1 MAKVQL
7 IIGGEVA
14 DVYPGADIV
23 PAVSFSISDINDIE
37 KRTSPTTKTI
47 KLPATPRNR
56 RIFGF
61 PDDPTVTSFKGQKV
75 STIGVVRES
84 GTDILTG
91 LVNLKSVQRTSKE
104 QYFEITIIGNSAEWI
119 ETMAAASLRD
129 LGNYGYHYK
138 TQAAIEASYAG
149 TLPYAYGLINEGYKG
164 GEVRISSIEDDGNGK
179 CLCIVDGTITDY
191 GLRTNI
197 AAGNTVTGLKFDNS
211 AYNTAHVVAQIS
223 GYGDYGYGV
232 WLNTSFMGNSTGV
245 LRPVTPD
252 IRVEDLSLLINAEKI
267 LTKMFNTAGYRIQ
280 SDFVSS
286 DYFKSLFILPGAEKW
301 TQEYCEARRVK
312 VGTNYDY
319 TATGTTHIVRFNTI
333 IEGNAAWWDTINFR
347 HTNYYGHKV
356 RFKVQVRIKGTEG
369 HYAYVKFPLN
379 EFTNTDGATGVGTN
393 VIELSPDY
401 QTLTQ
406 EAVLRL
412 SNADH
417 VQIVIAVTPLPGG
430 VYGEI
435 TLSPDDCFVECI
447 VEPDVIKG
455 SYIEPYQMLPDEKQI
470 NLLKGLRHLFNL
482 FFMTDVNKK
491 VVYIEPRDTFYL
503 RDKTVDWS
511 AKMDISQPVT
521 IEELGSDLSKVLVF
535 RYKEDGDDWGIQQ
548 DNKKT
553 GAKYSSH
560 AVTLDNRFSGKDE
573 KAVENP
579 FFAPTLMDTYDSAG
593 LELSALPKIWQE
605 PETGDIYAT
614 VNKEYLPRILC
625 FAGLRDC
632 KAGESW
638 RFEGVTK
645 TEFPFFYS
653 YDADSVNDNSLLFK
667 PQAGIPDLFS
677 KHYANYVRTLNES
690 RKVTCYMMLTAK
702 DIQPIVTID
711 PTETLVQDF
720 RSLFYLKNG
729 GGVFPCRLE
738 TITDYAAGA
747 AKPTKVSFITDSD
760 NIFDQLTPFVSQ
772 MEFTNDTLAI
782 GNAYA
787 NVVIVKYAPT
797 WTGCRD
803 AAYGSALSQSMTYGG
818 GAFKSTSF
826 QVERIFLFFDTS
838 NIPNGATITE
848 VYLDIYK
855 IGGDYSQELTL
866 FAGTQSN
873 IVTSGN
879 FSAFGSVAF
888 GESLP
893 GAAGLRRIVLNEAG
907 RSSVNK
913 SGWTKFC
920 LRNTAFDVFN
930 VPPPAYY
937 QTFKTYL
944 LNSPDTYRNKLTVK
958 YIE

>member
-1 MAKVQL
+1 MSKVQL

-14 DVYPGADIV
+14 DVYPGVDIV

-84 GTDILTG
+84 GNDILTG

-149 TLPYAYGLINEGYKG
+149 TLPYAYGLINEGFKG
-164 GEVRISSIEDDGNGK
+164 GQMVVTSVEDDGNGK
-179 CLCIVDGTITDY
+179 CLMLYDGTTSDHD
-191 GLRTNI
+191 LRDNVY
-197 AAGNTVTGLKFDNS
+197 AAGVFIPFYGLKFDNS
-211 AYNTAHVVAQIS
+211 AYNTVHYVTGLQQGGILTNS
-223 GYGDYGYGV
+223 P
-232 WLNTSFMGNSTGV
+232 FMGNSAGV
-245 LRPVTPD
+245 LRRNPD
-252 IRVEDLSLLINAEKI
+252 LRVEDMSLLINAEKL

-280 SDFVSS
+280 SDFIDSN
-286 DYFKSLFILPGAEKW
+286 YFKSLFILPGAEKW
-301 TQEYCEARRVK
+301 TDEYCEARRVK
-312 VGTNYDY
+312 VGINNAY
-319 TATGTTHIVRFNTI
+319 TATGATHTI
-333 IEGNAAWWDTINFR
+333 QFDNVIEGNAAWWDTINHR

-356 RFKVQVRIKGTEG
+356 RFKVQVRIKGDEPHQANIAFSINTYPSG
-369 HYAYVKFPLN
+369 MGGIGVK
-379 EFTNTDGATGVGTN
+379 TNYID
-393 VIELSPDY
+393 LSSDY
-401 QTLTQ
+401 QLLTQ
-406 EAVLRL
+406 EGVLRL
-412 SNADH
+412 QNLEH
-417 VQIVIAVTPLPGG
+417 VSIIVGVSALPGG
-430 VYGEI
+430 IYGGI
-435 TLSPDDCFVECI
+435 TISPDDTFVECI

-511 AKMDISQPVT
+511 AKMDVSQPVT

-535 RYKEDGDDWGIQQ
+535 RYKEDGDDWGILQ

-560 AVTLDNRFSGKDE
+560 SVTIDNRFSGKDE
-573 KAVENP
+573 KVVENP

-593 LELSALPKIWQE
+593 LEISMLPKIWQE
-605 PETGDIYAT
+605 PEAGDIYAT

-677 KHYANYVRTLNES
+677 KYYANYIRTLNES

-797 WTGCRD
+797 WSGCRD
-803 AAYGSALSQSMTYGG
+803 AAYGSALSQSMAYGG

-866 FAGTQSN
+866 FAGLQSN

-879 FSAFGSVAF
+879 FGAFGSVAF

-893 GAAGLRRIVLNEAG
+893 GAAGIRRIVLNEAG
-907 RSSVNK
+907 RGSVNK